1 MRFSIKDT
9 KVVIGSKLDKS
20 VALLSSLLI
29 YANSEENLY
38 FLMAFS
44 LERQALV
51 GVGIVTYNKVTY
63 N

>member
-29 YANSEENLY
+29 YASSEENLY